1 MAVPTTKL
9 NKLKL
14 LLGIEASDTSE
25 DDLLNTYL
33 SLAEEEILNWM
44 YIKFPE
50 IPEDTEMPD
59 KYEITQIH
67 AVIAGY
73 NLRGG
78 ENELKHTENGITRE
92 WNYSDMVDYIH
103 GHVQH
108 VARVG

>member
-1 MAVPTTKL
+1 MTCSEKL
-9 NKLKL
+9 STLKT
-14 LLGIEASDTSE
+14 LLGIEASDTAQNEVLSA
-25 DDLLNTYL
+25 YL
-33 SLAEEEILNWM
+33 SMSQAEILNWM

-50 IPEDTEMPD
+50 VPEDTEMPD

-67 AVIAGY
+67 AVVAGY

-92 WNYSDMVDYIH
+92 FNYSDMVDYIH

>member
-33 SLAEEEILNWM
+33 NLSEQEIINWM
-44 YIKFPE
+44 YVKFPDL
-50 IPEDTEMPD
+50 PEDVEMPD
-59 KYEITQIH
+59 KYEVVQIQ

-73 NLRGG
+73 NLQGG
-78 ENELKHTENGITRE
+78 ENELKHTENGITRDFD
-92 WNYSDMVDYIH
+92 YSSMVDWIH

-108 VARVG
+108 IARVG